1 MHPFI
6 DIQSDPRIVGIVA
19 AFEDVEGI
27 GFVGRFHKR
36 EYSKENFMGGIR
48 HDIMAFMELYSTLE
62 TLLTTSEPREKIAL
76 FGDFYAAYNRGEI
89 TRDVATSPVV
99 FEHPS
104 YRDFCTVID
113 PKEVPRRTKL
123 NTPHGQTL
131 LLHAIA
137 HIEYSAIDLALDA
150 VYRFRRLG
158 EEFERDW
165 LVVAEDEVRHFEMIE
180 TLLRELGSY
189 YGQYPV
195 HDALFEASM
204 RTLDLLE
211 RMAVVPRYLEA
222 NGLDAT
228 PQILGKLHPYRHEA
242 MIGKII
248 AALHVILD
256 EEIDHVRKGDRW
268 FEFACA
274 QSGKETSCYF
284 EIIEKH
290 YPNSFPRKI
299 NINCAARERAGF
311 GKDELSRISLTEC

>member
-1 MHPFI
+1 
-6 DIQSDPRIVGIVA
+6 
-19 AFEDVEGI
+19 
-27 GFVGRFHKR
+27 
-36 EYSKENFMGGIR
+36 
-48 HDIMAFMELYSTLE
+48 MAFMELYSTLE
-62 TLLTTSEPREKIAL
+62 TLLTTADPREKIAL
-76 FGDFYAAYNRGEI
+76 FGEFYASYNRGEI
-89 TRDVATSPVV
+89 TRDVTTAPVV
-99 FEHPS
+99 FEYPS
-104 YRDFCTVID
+104 YRNVCTVID

-150 VYRFRRLG
+150 VYRFRECG
-158 EEFERDW
+158 EDFERDW
-165 LVVAEDEVRHFEMIE
+165 LVVAEDEIRHFKMIE
-180 TLLRELGSY
+180 TLLRELGSH
-189 YGQYPV
+189 YGEYPV

-228 PQILGKLHPYRHEA
+228 PQILTKLHPYRHEA
-242 MIGKII
+242 MISKII

-256 EEIDHVRKGDRW
+256 EEIDHVRKGDKW
-268 FEFACA
+268 FEYACTQA
-274 QSGKETSCYF
+274 GRETSSYF

-299 NINCAARERAGF
+299 NINCAAREMAGF
-311 GKDELSRISLTEC
+311 GKDELSRISLIKC

>member
-1 MHPFI
+1 
-6 DIQSDPRIVGIVA
+6 
-19 AFEDVEGI
+19 
-27 GFVGRFHKR
+27 
-36 EYSKENFMGGIR
+36 
-48 HDIMAFMELYSTLE
+48 MAFMELYTTLE
-62 TLLTTSEPREKIAL
+62 TLLTTSDPREKIAL
-76 FGDFYAAYNRGEI
+76 FRDFFSVYCRGEI
-89 TRDVATSPVV
+89 VRDTTSSPVV
-99 FEHPS
+99 FTHPS
-104 YRDFCTVID
+104 YRDFCIVID

-123 NTPHGQTL
+123 NTPHGQIL

-150 VYRFRRLG
+150 VYRFRECG
-158 EEFERDW
+158 EEYERDW

-180 TLLRELGSY
+180 TLLCELGSY
-189 YGQYPV
+189 YGEYPV

-242 MIGKII
+242 MIEKII

-268 FEFACA
+268 FEFACTR
-274 QSGKETSCYF
+274 SEKETSCYF

-299 NINCAARERAGF
+299 NINCAAREMAGF
-311 GKDELSRISLTEC
+311 DKDELSRISLTKC